1 MTPSAVCATTVYFS
15 RSCFTGKERDT
26 EFGNEYFG
34 ARYYSSAMGRFMS
47 PDWSAKVEPVPYA
60 KLDDPQSLDLY
71 AYVRNNPVAS
81 DDPNGHGCNGWCD
94 LHGNSNQ
101 SYSDIINQDEAQIAR
116 HAAFLGNTLVNV
128 TTAQQHVSARD
139 QAYLNK
145 YYGPVAAQ
153 AKLIGVDPALPLG
166 IGIESGFG
174 TNGTYLRTGDVFGM
188 TGGSTA
194 NMTQAASPTQDVQKL
209 FDGYGKQMSG
219 SGSDVSRFINA
230 LEGQNAAGQKVP
242 GWKTYNSAHPKE
254 WRAMVKGGIQQMQ
267 RDLRNYQPIPVP

>member
-1 MTPSAVCATTVYFS
+1 MDAD
-15 RSCFTGKERDT
+15 GHE
-26 EFGNEYFG
+26 
-34 ARYYSSAMGRFMS
+34 
-47 PDWSAKVEPVPYA
+47 
-60 KLDDPQSLDLY
+60 
-71 AYVRNNPVAS
+71 S
-81 DDPNGHGCNGWCD
+81 DEHVDPNGHEYYRGSGSSENTRQEEDGVFE
-94 LHGNSNQ
+94 N
-101 SYSDIINQDEAQIAR
+101 ERKTAAQAMLV
-116 HAAFLGNTLVNV
+116 AQNNTPPSPQ
-128 TTAQQHVSARD
+128 AQQHVSARD

-254 WRAMVKGGIQQMQ
+254 WRDMVKGGIQQMQ